1 MADIAIVDDEKVLTA
16 GLKIR
21 LKKQGHTPV
30 VFHHGKGFLQYMES
44 HEPDL
49 VFLDLKLPDFHGL
62 DLLSHM
68 TRIHPGIPT
77 VIITAHGNMESAIEA
92 MRMGAQDY
100 LNKPFELSEIDIL
113 IQNIMSR
120 KRLTNEVNLRRSKAY
135 QREGLCS
142 ILGESP
148 AILDLME
155 KIRRLGGIGET
166 TVLIRGESGTGKELV
181 AKGIHNNSEFA
192 QEQFI
197 DINCASLPENL
208 LESELFGHEKG
219 AFTDAGSKKTGL
231 VEMADGGTL
240 FLDEI
245 GEISLALQ
253 AKLLRFLET
262 KKFRRVGGTREL
274 SFKGLIIAATN
285 NELERAVTE
294 GQFREDLYYRLNVVP
309 LMVPPLRERE
319 GDVVRLGQY
328 YLDYFCHKFSKS
340 RFSFSDRAKAALSNY
355 RWPGNVREL
364 KNMMEMLVIMCD
376 GPGVSLSHLPPTI
389 SDGREGL
396 APDRVSEIS
405 LPHGFLDRSL
415 ADQMGCLEAQII
427 DRALEKSQGVKTEAA
442 NRLGISRFSLLRRL
456 KALGLQS

>member
-21 LKKQGHTPV
+21 LKKQGHTSV
-30 VFHHGKGFLQYMES
+30 VFHNGGDFLQYLEAQ
-44 HEPDL
+44 EPDL
-49 VFLDLKLPDFHGL
+49 VFLDLKLPDSHGL
-62 DLLSHM
+62 DLLAHI
-68 TRIHPGIPT
+68 TRHHPGIPT

-100 LNKPFELSEIDIL
+100 LNKPFDLSEIDIL
-113 IQNIMSR
+113 IRNIMSKR
-120 KRLTNEVNLRRSKAY
+120 RLTNEVNLRRSKAY

-219 AFTDAGSKKTGL
+219 AFTDAGNKKTGL

-285 NELERAVTE
+285 NELERAVAD

-309 LMVPPLRERE
+309 LMVPPLRARE
-319 GDVVRLGQY
+319 GDVSRLGKY
-328 YLDYFCHKFSKS
+328 YLDHFCRKFGKESL
-340 RFSFSDRAKAALSNY
+340 SFSPRAEAALVAY
-355 RWPGNVREL
+355 GWPGNVREL
-364 KNMMEMLVIMCD
+364 KNVMEMLAIMCD
-376 GPGVSLSHLPPTI
+376 GPVIPLSQLPPTI
-389 SDGREGL
+389 SEGGSGL
-396 APDRVSEIS
+396 LCGDLPEIALPTVLLDAP
-405 LPHGFLDRSL
+405 L
-415 ADQMGCLEAQII
+415 ADQLGCLEDQII
-427 DRALEKSQGVKTEAA
+427 QRALEKTRGVKTDAA
-442 NRLGISRFSLLRRL
+442 SRLGISRFTLLRRL
-456 KALGLQS
+456 KALGRMD